1 MKINY
6 VPGLAL
12 RLFPGLSRD
21 PQAAYNEYIASG
33 AKIAIFTGTAPT
45 EDELHNIVDFEAF
58 KVSNVDN
65 LVYSETTQLQ
75 FKYDS
80 YKHKRVIQRYPVDSI
95 KFTPIV
101 NPIEQDRVTT
111 PEAIL
116 TDNSLYALVYC
127 PDKDTTL
134 NIANNDLIMLV
145 PNVGTR
151 SDDFMSLSKVD
162 FTTEDEVDLRNMTI
176 ALFQGYQ
183 ITDTQIVEEIEDP
196 ENPGEMITTVTGTKK
211 SIYYNKN
218 WANRIS
224 EAYRDCFVSTD
235 FTTAK
240 TTYSTV
246 SKAAYVHTI
255 FTSGALTQPFT
266 SRVINSVFGSF
277 HALLRKYD
285 KVNGTWLTTGF
296 NSANLN
302 TSYKFG
308 FIVNQAVIDLID
320 EINNRGALGTL
331 PTFVELFDTTATTAD
346 FAANNQTPKF
356 LIVLDNVT
364 NNTLVAHIGSS
375 KNYDYVSGILVKY
388 LMNQVWYS
396 TDIADSYLQ
405 LMIELGFDESLVTRA
420 IKAIVPFDLT
430 LSTWTSVFDKDSSVV
445 TIQNN
450 TPSKLYTRYK
460 KSVNNPTNETLYILL
475 PRYLNR
481 LAINSESGSVNPA
494 NRSTYAD
501 CGTDLASTVF
511 PKTQQVIDG
520 EVVDVNSNMVRV
532 NDYTAIS
539 IGITGNGNTD
549 LEFDI
554 VDTIDYIDSITAMV
568 KIPNKF

>member
-95 KFTPIV
+95 KFIPIV
-101 NPIEQDRVTT
+101 DPIEQDRVTT

-134 NIANNDLIMLV
+134 NIANNDLIILI

-235 FTTAK
+235 FTTVK
-240 TTYSTV
+240 TMYATV
-246 SKAAYVHTI
+246 SKTAYPNTL
-255 FTSGALTQPFT
+255 FSSGALTQPYT
-266 SRVINSVFGSF
+266 TKSISTGSVGTQ
-277 HALLRKYD
+277 ALLRKYD
-285 KVNGTWLTTGF
+285 KVNGTWLTTCF
-296 NSANLN
+296 NSGNLN

-308 FIVNQAVIDLID
+308 FVVNQAVIDLID

-331 PTFVELFDTTATTAD
+331 PTAEQLFDITAATAV
-346 FAANNQTPKF
+346 FTAANQTPKF
-356 LIVLDNVT
+356 VVTNGDNVVSVGFT
-364 NNTLVAHIGSS
+364 NLCFLG
-375 KNYDYVSGILVKY
+375 KNYDYISGVLVKY

-420 IKAIVPFDLT
+420 IKSIVPFDLT

-481 LAINSESGSVNPA
+481 LAINSESGSSSPSSPSYIIGA
-494 NRSTYAD
+494 
-501 CGTDLASTVF
+501 DLASTVF

-539 IGITGNGNTD
+539 IGLTGNGNTD

>member
-101 NPIEQDRVTT
+101 DSIEQDRVTT

-134 NIANNDLIMLV
+134 NTANNDLIILI

-162 FTTEDEVDLRNMTI
+162 FTTEDEVYLRNMTI

-246 SKAAYVHTI
+246 SKMAYLNTI
-255 FTSGALTQPFT
+255 FSSGALTQPFST
-266 SRVINSVFGSF
+266 KASSNTASGSF
-277 HALLRKYD
+277 QALLRRYD
-285 KVNGTWLTTGF
+285 KVNDTWLTSIF
-296 NSANLN
+296 NSGSLN

-331 PTFVELFDTTATTAD
+331 PTFVELFDTTATTPA
-346 FAANNQTPKF
+346 FTVVNQTPKF
-356 LIVLDNVT
+356 FVGSDNSVSSAIT
-364 NNTLVAHIGSS
+364 NALLG
-375 KNYDYVSGILVKY
+375 KNYDYVSGVLVKY

-430 LSTWTSVFDKDSSVV
+430 LSTWTSVFDKDSSIV

-481 LAINSESGSVNPA
+481 LAINSESSIVHTN
-494 NRSTYAD
+494 TYGVIG
-501 CGTDLASTVF
+501 CDLASTVF

-539 IGITGNGNTD
+539 IGLTGNGNTD

>member
-33 AKIAIFTGTAPT
+33 AKIAIFTGTTPT

-101 NPIEQDRVTT
+101 DPIEQDRVTT

-134 NIANNDLIMLV
+134 NIANNDLIILI

-162 FTTEDEVDLRNMTI
+162 FTTEDEVYLRNMTI

-240 TTYSTV
+240 TTYGTV
-246 SKAAYVHTI
+246 SKRAFPYT
-255 FTSGALTQPFT
+255 FFSSGALTQPYTTKAVNNTTGGFQ
-266 SRVINSVFGSF
+266 
-277 HALLRKYD
+277 ALLRRYD
-285 KVNGTWLTTGF
+285 KVNGTWLTTSF
-296 NSANLN
+296 NSASLN

-331 PTFVELFDTTATTAD
+331 PTVVELFNTTPTTPA
-346 FAANNQTPKF
+346 FAAANQTPKF
-356 LIVLDNVT
+356 LIADENIVAS
-364 NNTLVAHIGSS
+364 NNTTDLILSG
-375 KNYDYVSGILVKY
+375 KNYDYISGILVKY

-396 TDIADSYLQ
+396 ADIADSYLQ

-430 LSTWTSVFDKDSSVV
+430 LSTWTSVFDKDSSIV

-481 LAINSESGSVNPA
+481 LAINSESIVVYSGPHGVIG
-494 NRSTYAD
+494 
-501 CGTDLASTVF
+501 CDLASTVF

-539 IGITGNGNTD
+539 IGLTGNGNTD

>member
-80 YKHKRVIQRYPVDSI
+80 YKHKRVIQRYPIDSI

-134 NIANNDLIMLV
+134 NIANNDLIILI

-240 TTYSTV
+240 TMYSTV
-246 SKAAYVHTI
+246 SKVAYPNTA
-255 FTSGALTQPFT
+255 FSSGALTQPYTTRAIMGGGNAGNFY
-266 SRVINSVFGSF
+266 
-277 HALLRKYD
+277 ALLRRYD
-285 KVNGTWLTTGF
+285 KVNGTWLTTCF
-296 NSANLN
+296 TFASLN

-331 PTFVELFDTTATTAD
+331 PTYVELFDTTATTPA
-346 FAANNQTPKF
+346 FAAANQTPKF
-356 LIVLDNVT
+356 LIALDAVNPTFANQVL
-364 NNTLVAHIGSS
+364 LG
-375 KNYDYVSGILVKY
+375 KNYDYISGVLVKY

-430 LSTWTSVFDKDSSVV
+430 LSTWTSVFDKDSSIV

-481 LAINSESGSVNPA
+481 LAINSESGSIYTQLYPVM
-494 NRSTYAD
+494 
-501 CGTDLASTVF
+501 GTDLASTVF

-520 EVVDVNSNMVRV
+520 EVVDQMVGASSKQAFTDKINS
-532 NDYTAIS
+532 
-539 IGITGNGNTD
+539 
-549 LEFDI
+549 LL
-554 VDTIDYIDSITAMV
+554 
-568 KIPNKF
+568 

>member
-21 PQAAYNEYIASG
+21 PQAALNEYTASG

-80 YKHKRVIQRYPVDSI
+80 YKHKRVIQRYPIDSI

-101 NPIEQDRVTT
+101 DSIEQDRVTT

-134 NIANNDLIMLV
+134 NTANNDLIILI

-162 FTTEDEVDLRNMTI
+162 FTTEDEVYLRNMTI

-235 FTTAK
+235 FTTVK
-240 TTYSTV
+240 TMYATV
-246 SKAAYVHTI
+246 SKVAYPNILFSV
-255 FTSGALTQPFT
+255 GALTQPFMTRASLNIT
-266 SRVINSVFGSF
+266 SNTQ
-277 HALLRKYD
+277 ALLRKYD
-285 KVNGTWLTTGF
+285 KVNGTWLTTCF
-296 NSANLN
+296 NSVSLN

-308 FIVNQAVIDLID
+308 FVVNQAVIDLID
-320 EINNRGALGTL
+320 EINNRGASGTL
-331 PTFVELFDTTATTAD
+331 PTAVQLFDITAATAVI
-346 FAANNQTPKF
+346 AAANQTPKF
-356 LIVLDNVT
+356 LVANGDNAVSVGFT
-364 NNTLVAHIGSS
+364 NICFLG
-375 KNYDYVSGILVKY
+375 KNYDYVSGVLVKY

-405 LMIELGFDESLVTRA
+405 LMIELGFDKSLVTRA
-420 IKAIVPFDLT
+420 IKSIVPFDLT

-481 LAINSESGSVNPA
+481 LAINSESGSSYPNSPHFLIGA
-494 NRSTYAD
+494 
-501 CGTDLASTVF
+501 DLASTVF

-539 IGITGNGNTD
+539 IGLTGNGNTD